1 MQECSDEALLAKFRE
16 NQHADNGQKWLNQLF
31 ERYQVR
37 VAAWCYRFTGDR
49 DRASDLAQDVFLK
62 VYRSI
67 DSFRSDSKFSTWV
80 YSIARNVC
88 INEMKGRMTRV
99 EGSAEVL
106 DFDIASEQDPNIL
119 SVLVQQESVE
129 YARSLLGKTLDE
141 TERKVMVLHFAH
153 GITLDAVSRLL
164 GLTNTSGARA
174 YIVSAR
180 RKLSAATKRSNVR
193 TKGIG

>member
-1 MQECSDEALLAKFRE
+1 MQQCSDEGLLAKFRE
-16 NQHADNGQKWLNQLF
+16 NQHGERGQKWLNELF
-31 ERYQVR
+31 GRYQVR

-49 DRASDLAQDVFLK
+49 ERASDLAQDVFLK
-62 VYRSI
+62 AYRSL
-67 DSFRSDSKFSTWV
+67 DSFRSESKFSTWL
-80 YSIARNVC
+80 YTIARNVC

-119 SVLVQQESVE
+119 SVLVRQESVE
-129 YARSLLGKTLDE
+129 YARSLLGKALDT

-153 GITLDAVSRLL
+153 GVTLDAVSRLL
-164 GLTNTSGARA
+164 GLTNRSGARA

-180 RKLSAATKRSNVR
+180 RKLSAAIKQSNVQ
-193 TKGIG
+193 TKANG